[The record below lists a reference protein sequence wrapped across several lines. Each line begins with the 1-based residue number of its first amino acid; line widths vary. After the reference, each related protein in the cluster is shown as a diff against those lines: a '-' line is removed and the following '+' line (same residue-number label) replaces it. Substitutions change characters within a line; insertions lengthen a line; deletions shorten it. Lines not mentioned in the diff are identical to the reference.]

1 VTHEIEAYGASE
13 DIQRTSYDWF
23 AGQMRQFA
31 GDNGYKLPTDHHELM
46 AMVAPR
52 ALLETGNTDFY
63 WLSNRSN
70 YISARATQQIYNTFG
85 IGDRFGF
92 YIDGQH
98 GHCATLPAEA
108 PAIAAFFDKFLLG
121 DTAANTDVEVHPY
134 PTLDYSRWTAWWG
147 NQDPKFPNNWNPGNG
162 SVIMSMTR
170 PVDINAG
177 DTVLAGYALTMP
189 DGHPAATVSLTG
201 GNVQTD
207 VSCPDGSS
215 YTLTIPLPDQS
226 YSIPADDDSWL
237 PSPNQKSP
245 LVYQGSATAS
255 ACAGGIARSAYFSAL
270 GVSVGIGNP
279 PAAPGF
285 STTDKVNPLNVRF
298 HSTSAGEN

>member
-1 VTHEIEAYGASE
+1 
-13 DIQRTSYDWF
+13 
-23 AGQMRQFA
+23 MRQFA

-70 YISARATQQIYNTFG
+70 YISARATQQVYNTLG

-108 PAIAAFFDKFLLG
+108 PAIAAFVDKFLLG
-121 DTAANTDVEVHPY
+121 DATANTDVEVHPY

-147 NQDPKFPNNWNPGNG
+147 NQDPQFPNNWNPGDG
-162 SVIMSMTR
+162 SIVMSMTR
-170 PVDINAG
+170 PIDINAG
-177 DTVLAGYALTMP
+177 GAVLAGYALSMP
-189 DGHPAATVSLTG
+189 DSHPATTVSLAG
-201 GNVQTD
+201 GNVQAD

-226 YSIPADDDSWL
+226 YPLPANDDSWA

-255 ACAGGIARSAYFSAL
+255 VCAGGVVRTAYFSAL
-270 GVSVGIGNP
+270 GVNAGVGNP

-285 STTDKVNPLNVRF
+285 STTDKANPLNMRF
-298 HSTSAGEN
+298 HYTGAGENGAGGSWSPTVTVYYKQ